1 MPVVA
6 GWSLEYSFDVDRKN
20 AVIYVKIH
28 GIWKPAT
35 AESYH
40 EDFKEEVAPILD
52 RPWAKLIDLTNWRT
66 SYPGVIDVIGKHM
79 DWCRKRNLAYALY
92 VLNNP
97 STFRQLH
104 EMFTAGGTKEVSQT
118 FRTNEEAMLFL
129 KSNWINKQNKVNQQ

>member
-1 MPVVA
+1 MS

-40 EDFKEEVAPILD
+40 EDFKVEIKPIID
-52 RPWAKLIDLTNWRT
+52 RPWAKLIDLSNWRT
-66 SYPGVIDVIGKHM
+66 SYPGVIDIIGKHM
-79 DWCRKRNLAYALY
+79 EWCRKRNLAYALY

-104 EMFTAGGTKEVSQT
+104 EMFTAGGAKEVSQT
-118 FRTNEEAMLFL
+118 FRTYEEATLFL
-129 KSNWINKQNKVNQQ
+129 KSNWIDKQNKIEQS